1 MVANTPQALAAAEL
15 LRRRNAEDSLLHF
28 TKYTF
33 GTYKADPFH
42 EMVAGTLDR
51 VVAGEIDRLMIF
63 APPQSGKSQLTSV
76 HLPAYWLGRRPDD
89 PVIITSYG
97 SNLAEGKSRDAR
109 NLVESPEYRRVFED
123 VITAQDSRAVN
134 EWNLAAPHRG
144 RVIAAGVG
152 GPVTGF
158 GAKLGIIDD
167 PHANWEQAQSLTMRN
182 RVWDWWKGTFRT
194 RIWEGGAVVLVMT
207 RWHADD
213 LAGRLLSDQANL
225 WTVLRLPALAETQDE
240 RDEANRRAGLPLG
253 LPDPLGR
260 SPGEALAPTRFSR
273 QALLGIKR
281 DVGSLVWSAE
291 YQGSPTTLEGTVFKR
306 SWFRTVGAA
315 PREARRVRYWDK
327 AGTPGGGA
335 FSAGVLL
342 AIDNDNRVFIE
353 DVQRGQWSALERE
366 QIIKETAL
374 RDAIKYGDVRWK
386 NDGEDYDIWDYG
398 VDVWIEQEPGS
409 SGKEAAESTIRNLVG
424 FNIRAETPTGSKD
437 VRLEPFRAQCEG
449 GNVFLV
455 VGPWNPAYLDELSEI
470 PNGAYRDQ
478 SDASSGAFNKAS
490 KQTWLLA

>member
-225 WTVLRLPALAETQDE
+225 WTVLRRPALAETQD
-240 RDEANRRAGLPLG
+240 
-253 LPDPLGR
+253 
-260 SPGEALAPTRFSR
+260 
-273 QALLGIKR
+273 
-281 DVGSLVWSAE
+281 
-291 YQGSPTTLEGTVFKR
+291 
-306 SWFRTVGAA
+306 
-315 PREARRVRYWDK
+315 
-327 AGTPGGGA
+327 
-335 FSAGVLL
+335 
-342 AIDNDNRVFIE
+342 
-353 DVQRGQWSALERE
+353 
-366 QIIKETAL
+366 
-374 RDAIKYGDVRWK
+374 
-386 NDGEDYDIWDYG
+386 
-398 VDVWIEQEPGS
+398 
-409 SGKEAAESTIRNLVG
+409 
-424 FNIRAETPTGSKD
+424 
-437 VRLEPFRAQCEG
+437 
-449 GNVFLV
+449 
-455 VGPWNPAYLDELSEI
+455 
-470 PNGAYRDQ
+470 
-478 SDASSGAFNKAS
+478 
-490 KQTWLLA
+490 